1 MNATMNRSASH
12 EIARTIHPPIA
23 VESTRRVALI
33 DRAALHLGVA
43 LIKWG
48 RRPQV
53 SASRERRA
61 HRSEQYL
68 ARLARERA
76 AERML
81 RLHAPQR

>member
-1 MNATMNRSASH
+1 MNATMNTAAST
-12 EIARTIHPPIA
+12 EAARTDHPPTQVA
-23 VESTRRVALI
+23 NARPVALI

-48 RRPQV
+48 RRPSAV
-53 SASRERRA
+53 ASRERRA
-61 HRSEQYL
+61 RRAEQYL

-81 RLHAPQR
+81 RHHAPQR